1 MSSPSSAQINA
12 KIYNSGPSLFE
23 AVRAVVIEHATA
35 DSVASAHKSNQQKLI
50 HEVEEVLTQAISRD
64 VNHQELWQ
72 VMWQRI
78 VYAGTLSRKANAEIK
93 SMQALIPLF
102 RDLDNYQ
109 PGRYVF
115 DEGEWN
121 TFSDYWKQRLP
132 KSKQASWIQLSK
144 ADRDWNPATHFAN
157 AKTTPEVWKVLT
169 KDNASYPGL
178 RFSALRHKI
187 KRYYN
192 VAAQLHGDRQRGGN
206 PLDHFM
212 DGYQFSQEHKI
223 GQAWLQ
229 ERHALGLVQARFE
242 ALLGNMTA
250 LHTMMDLGL
259 KTIKPDRVMTYLFS
273 QLGWLQTLPP
283 SLTKEEVLGVYTKL
297 DVVEEMTNRAD
308 VFAASLEKKGYA
320 QAHRLLDIWLVKYGQ
335 EPEPYFGITVN
346 LQSRGK
352 GIRGLMES
360 LTVDHPADQIDAQ
373 EAAQRWPMGD
383 FSRIDVKAVSEATQ
397 KNRSGRRSP
406 RIMTREQAEKVFYE
420 HWKKAYA
427 ELPHIYPS
435 REQGIAN
442 APKEAILR
450 LIERG
455 VDPDEAFRQVLD
467 LESDD

>member
-1 MSSPSSAQINA
+1 MSSLSSAQINA
-12 KIYNSGPSLFE
+12 KIYNSGPVLFE
-23 AVRAVVIEHATA
+23 AVRAVVFEHATA
-35 DSVASAHKSNQQKLI
+35 DSVVSVHKSNQHKLI
-50 HEVEEVLTQAISRD
+50 REVEEILAQAISRD

-72 VMWQRI
+72 IMWQRI
-78 VYAGTLSRKANAEIK
+78 VYAGTLSRKASAEIK

-102 RDLDNYQ
+102 QDLDNYQ
-109 PGRYVF
+109 SGRYVF

-121 TFSDYWKQRLP
+121 TFSDHWKQRLP
-132 KSKQASWIQLSK
+132 KGRQASWIQLSK
-144 ADRDWNPATHFAN
+144 GEHNWDPAVHFSN
-157 AKTTPEVWKVLT
+157 AKTTPEVWKILT
-169 KDNASYPGL
+169 KDNASFPGL

-187 KRYYN
+187 KRYFT
-192 VAAQLHGDRQRGGN
+192 VAAQLHSDSQRGGN

-212 DGYQFSQEHKI
+212 NGYQFSQEHKF
-223 GQAWLQ
+223 GQAWVQ
-229 ERHALGLVQARFE
+229 ERHALGLVQERFE
-242 ALLGNMTA
+242 NLLGNMTA

-283 SLTKEEVLGVYTKL
+283 SLSKEEVLGVYTKL
-297 DVVEEMTNRAD
+297 KVVEEMTNRAD
-308 VFAASLEKKGYA
+308 VFAASLEKNGYA

-335 EPEPYFGITVN
+335 EPEPGFGITVN
-346 LQSRGK
+346 LQNRGK

-360 LTVDHPADQIDAQ
+360 LIIDHATSQIDAQ

-383 FSRIDVKAVSEATQ
+383 FLRIDINAANEATTRD
-397 KNRSGRRSP
+397 NAGRRSP
-406 RIMTREQAEKVFYE
+406 RIMTREQSGKFFYE

-427 ELPHIYPS
+427 ERPHIYPN

-455 VDPDEAFRQVLD
+455 VDPEEAFQKVLD